1 MPAGPTSVV
10 SRSCHSL
17 RAFSGLSTLAYQ
29 KCPRINTFGS
39 SPSPMTVDKYPSSLI
54 PRLGIFHNNC
64 QNPPWVSS
72 RVAHSVNG
80 LDETPFND
88 FPFHLPQCFLKSP
101 PKSTRIFAQ
110 SMLLGEIQMKT
121 NVNYS
126 CIYITQVSF

>member
-80 LDETPFND
+80 LDETPFTD